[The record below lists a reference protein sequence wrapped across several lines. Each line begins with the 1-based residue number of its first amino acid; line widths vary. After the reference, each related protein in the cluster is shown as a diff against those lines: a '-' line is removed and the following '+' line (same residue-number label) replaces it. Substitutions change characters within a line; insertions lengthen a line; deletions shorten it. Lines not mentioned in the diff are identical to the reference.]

1 MEATINLVSS
11 IKRILVVHDGTADLE
26 KVAEEL
32 KKKCSDASVVI
43 RSGEDFSATDLLP
56 ADAFFFGCS
65 SPKPASFAELERV
78 LKGINLAGKPCGL
91 FALAG
96 GKTIMYLRSIVE
108 DADLAVNSAT
118 HVSASVENLGA
129 WVSETLKGR

>member
-1 MEATINLVSS
+1 VSS

-26 KVAEEL
+26 RVAEAL
-32 KKKCSDASVVI
+32 KKHCSDASVII
-43 RSGEDFSATDLLP
+43 RNGVDFTATDLLP

-91 FALAG
+91 FTLEG
-96 GKTIMYLRSIVE
+96 EKSVLYLRSIVK
-108 DADLAVNSAT
+108 DADLAVNFAT
-118 HVSASVENLGA
+118 HISSSVKKLGV
-129 WVSETLKGR
+129 WVSETLEGR

>member
-1 MEATINLVSS
+1 VEATIKNVSS

-32 KKKCSDASVVI
+32 KKQCADASVIV
-43 RSGEDFSATDLLP
+43 RSGVDFTATDLLP
-56 ADAFFFGCS
+56 ADAFFFGCA

-91 FALAG
+91 FALEG
-96 GKTIMYLRSIVE
+96 EKSILYLRSIVK
-108 DADLAVNSAT
+108 DADLAVNFAT
-118 HVSASVENLGA
+118 HVSSSVKNLGS